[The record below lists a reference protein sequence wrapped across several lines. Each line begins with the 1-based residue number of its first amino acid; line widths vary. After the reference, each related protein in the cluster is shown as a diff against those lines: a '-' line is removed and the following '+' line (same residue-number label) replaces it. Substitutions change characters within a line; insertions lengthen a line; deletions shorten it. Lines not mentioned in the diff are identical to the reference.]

1 MRVYICKY
9 GYTYMYYILIAS
21 IFFIPP
27 NSGKFLLNYST
38 PPSHKIV
45 DILAFLICL
54 LKKNAASKDL
64 IEPRKVSF
72 EGNNLLHLRLDSVQM
87 LYI

>member
-1 MRVYICKY
+1 
-9 GYTYMYYILIAS
+9 MYCILIAS

-27 NSGKFLLNYST
+27 NSEKFLLNYPT

-54 LKKNAASKDL
+54 LKKNAASQDH
-64 IEPRKVSF
+64 IEPRYVSF
-72 EGNNLLHLRLDSVQM
+72 EGNNLLHLRLDLVQM